1 MADVKEPINVK
12 ESHRSFTSKLTC
24 DVLETFGDYGSKQKS
39 VKVTDEDKNA
49 YTVSQILGK
58 VSVCKCVCN
67 AMYVSEFIVL
77 WFS

>member
-1 MADVKEPINVK
+1 
-12 ESHRSFTSKLTC
+12 
-24 DVLETFGDYGSKQKS
+24 LETFGDYGSKQKS